1 MAISRKIYT
10 AGIAHIKWTQ
20 DPQGVTFTHT
30 ENTDVIAGSS
40 LVIQSLDWS
49 RDIPKETIT
58 AFGTSAFSR
67 VSNEATS
74 VELEME
80 LYPTAG
86 IGARIK
92 LMAVET
98 LKETPDRM
106 NIYTSAGH
114 CVHALMSSCEFEAS
128 VGDVPTMSLSFQG
141 QADTSILNCTAAVAA
156 TLGALSNVGT
166 TSTIA
171 AGIRHVAGAAVNSG
185 GTYGCVTTAIFNTVF
200 PQSFSASWDGGVET
214 IARLKDN
221 IDIVYAFGNPPG
233 EASIECEGLSTPG
246 TVQFL
251 NLYTKDDAAGSSTG
265 PLAIGLA
272 FNGGLG
278 DLSSESVSNAV
289 GELFQT
295 FSTTTEGTA
304 VGTTFS

>member
-1 MAISRKIYT
+1 MAINRKIYT
-10 AGIAHIKWTQ
+10 AGLAHIKWTQ
-20 DPQGVTFTHT
+20 DPQGVSQTYTA
-30 ENTDVIAGSS
+30 NTYVIGTAS
-40 LVIQSLDWS
+40 LVVQSLDWS

-58 AFGTSAFSR
+58 AFGTTAFSR
-67 VSNEATS
+67 VANEATS

-86 IGARIK
+86 IGAAIQK
-92 LMAVET
+92 MADET

-141 QADTSILNCTAAVAA
+141 QANTAVANCTTTASSSLAALV
-156 TLGALSNVGT
+156 NVGT

-171 AGIRHVAGAAVNSG
+171 AGLYGDVYSG
-185 GTYGCVTTAIFNTVF
+185 GCNTTSIFNTVF
-200 PQSFSASWDGGVET
+200 PQSFSASWDGGVQT

-221 IDIVYAFGNPPG
+221 IDVVYAFGNPPG
-233 EASIECEGLSTPG
+233 EASIECEGLSSPG
-246 TVQFL
+246 TVQYL
-251 NLYTKDDAAGSSTG
+251 ELYTKDDIAGSSDG
-265 PLAIGLA
+265 PLAIGME
-272 FNGGLG
+272 FNGGKG

-304 VGTTFS
+304 VGVTFS

>member
-1 MAISRKIYT
+1 MAINRKIYT

-20 DPQGVTFTHT
+20 DPQGVTQLHT
-30 ENTDVIAGSS
+30 ANTYVIDTGS
-40 LVIQSLDWS
+40 LVVQSLDWS

-58 AFGTSAFSR
+58 AFGTTAFSR
-67 VSNEATS
+67 VANEATS

-80 LYPTAG
+80 VYPTAG
-86 IGARIK
+86 IGARVK

-141 QADTSILNCTAAVAA
+141 QANTAVANCTTTASSSLAALV
-156 TLGALSNVGT
+156 NVGT

-171 AGIRHVAGAAVNSG
+171 AGLYGDVYSG
-185 GTYGCVTTAIFNTVF
+185 GCNTTSIFNTVF

-221 IDIVYAFGNPPG
+221 IDVVYAFGNPPG
-233 EASIECEGLSTPG
+233 EASIECEGLSNPG
-246 TVQFL
+246 TVQYL
-251 NLYTKDDAAGSSTG
+251 SLYTKNDAAGSSSG
-265 PLAIGLA
+265 PLAIDMT
-272 FNGGLG
+272 FDNGAG

-304 VGTTFS
+304 VGVTFS

>member
-1 MAISRKIYT
+1 MAINRKIYT
-10 AGIAHIKWTQ
+10 AGLAHIKWTQ
-20 DPQGVTFTHT
+20 DPQGVSQTYTA
-30 ENTDVIAGSS
+30 NTYVIGTAS
-40 LVIQSLDWS
+40 LVVQSLDWS

-58 AFGTSAFSR
+58 AFGTTAFSR
-67 VSNEATS
+67 VANEATS

-86 IGARIK
+86 IGAAIQK
-92 LMAVET
+92 MADET

-141 QADTSILNCTAAVAA
+141 QANTAVANCTTTASSSLAALV
-156 TLGALSNVGT
+156 NVGT

-171 AGIRHVAGAAVNSG
+171 AGLYGDVYSG
-185 GTYGCVTTAIFNTVF
+185 GCNTTSIFNTVF

-221 IDIVYAFGNPPG
+221 IDVVYAFGNPPG
-233 EASIECEGLSTPG
+233 EASIECEGLSNPG
-246 TVQFL
+246 TVQYL
-251 NLYTKDDAAGSSTG
+251 SLYTKNDAAGSSSG
-265 PLAIGLA
+265 PLAIDMT
-272 FNGGLG
+272 FDNGAG

-304 VGTTFS
+304 VGVTFS